1 MRIAILTSLLFWCVA
16 VSAQTVPQYTNFYYN
31 RMVMNPAVSGYNNT
45 IDFTLLYRG
54 QWIGIEGAPS
64 TQFFTAHGPINRISS
79 AVGLSVVNDMMGAQR
94 STSFMLSY
102 AYRLKRKWGDL
113 AFGATIGAYQKAI
126 DGTKLRSPEGVYTGG
141 IDHQDGL
148 IPDANVSGIAPEM
161 QLGIFYTGYNIYAG
175 FSVNNLL
182 GSKIR
187 FNAPSGNSEIR
198 FARAYIFTAGYNIE
212 LSRTFNLLPNLQ
224 FKTDINNF
232 QTDIN
237 VILSYKDNIHGGLG
251 FRGNNKNNI
260 DAFSLMLGFRF
271 FKRLRIGY
279 SYDVSI
285 STLNV
290 ANSGSHEVFLKY
302 ELAIKDR
309 SKPGKVIYN
318 PRFL

>member
-1 MRIAILTSLLFWCVA
+1 MRILILFTLVVGSLVA
-16 VSAQTVPQYTNFYYN
+16 SAQSTPQYTNFYYN
-31 RMVMNPAVSGYNNT
+31 RMVLNPAVSGHNNT

-54 QWIGIEGAPS
+54 QWIGIDGSPS

-113 AFGATIGAYQKAI
+113 SAGVSVGMYQKMI
-126 DGTKLRSPEGVYTGG
+126 DGTKLVSPSGDYSNG

-148 IPDANVSGIAPEM
+148 IPDSKVSGLAPEM
-161 QLGIFYTGYNIYAG
+161 QVGIYYSGYNIYAG

-182 GSKIR
+182 GSRIR
-187 FNAPSGNSEIR
+187 FSAPNGNSEIS

>member
-1 MRIAILTSLLFWCVA
+1 MRIAILTSLMFWFVA
-16 VSAQTVPQYTNFYYN
+16 ASAQSVPQYTNFNYN
-31 RMVMNPAVSGYNNT
+31 RMVYNPAVSGYNNT

-54 QWIGIEGAPS
+54 QWLGLEGSPS

-113 AFGATIGAYQKAI
+113 AFGASIGAYQKAI
-126 DGTKLRSPEGVYTGG
+126 DGTKLRSPEGTYTGG

-148 IPDANVSGIAPEM
+148 IPDTKVSGLAPEM
-161 QLGIFYTGYNIYAG
+161 QVGIFYTGYNIYAG
-175 FSVNNLL
+175 ISVNNLL
-182 GSKIR
+182 SSKIK
-187 FNAPSGNSEIR
+187 FSAPSGNSEIK
-198 FARAYIFTAGYNIE
+198 FARAYIFSAGYNIE
-212 LSRTFNLLPNLQ
+212 LSRAFNLLPNLQ
-224 FKTDINNF
+224 FKNDINNF

-237 VILSYKDNIHGGLG
+237 VILSYKDKINGGLG

-260 DAFSLMLGFRF
+260 DAFSLMLGFKF